1 MRTIIYGAGGIGG
14 VIGAQLFKADHEVV
28 LIARGPHLE
37 KMRHDGMHY
46 ETPHGSETLPLEAV
60 GHPSEI
66 AFRDD
71 DVVLLTMKAQHT
83 LDALNTLR
91 DVAGDNIPV
100 VCGQNGVAN
109 ERMALRRFRH
119 VYGMLIYL
127 PSTFLEPGTIQTN
140 SAKTIGILDT
150 GLFPSGI
157 DARVETLM
165 DMLESANFSARPTA
179 DIMRWKY
186 GKLLIN
192 LGNALNA
199 LCPRN
204 DEANPIRA
212 LIRDECHA
220 CFDAAGIDYT
230 AEDEITARRG
240 DLMKSD
246 KINGVGRQG
255 DSSWQGLI
263 RGNRDIEADYL
274 NGEVIM
280 LGRIHGVPTPAN
292 ELLLRL
298 ANGMARDG
306 TPPQS
311 LSARDILAQIE
322 EAAS

>member
-37 KMRHDGMHY
+37 KIRRDGLRY
-46 ETPHGSETLPLEAV
+46 ETPHASETLPLSAV

-66 AFRDD
+66 DFRDD

-91 DVAGDNIPV
+91 DIAGDSIPV

-150 GLFPSGI
+150 GVFPNGI
-157 DARVETLM
+157 DASVETLM
-165 DMLESANFSARPTA
+165 GKLESANFSARPTA

-204 DEANPIRA
+204 DEANPIRT
-212 LIRDECHA
+212 LIRDECRA
-220 CFDAAGIDYT
+220 CFEAAGIDYT
-230 AEDEITARRG
+230 EEDEITARRG
-240 DLMKSD
+240 DLMKSGE
-246 KINGVGRQG
+246 INGVGRQG
-255 DSSWQGLI
+255 DSSWQGLM

-280 LGRIHGVPTPAN
+280 LGRLHGVPTPAN
-292 ELLLRL
+292 ETLLRL
-298 ANGMARDG
+298 ANDMARKG

-311 LSARDILAQIE
+311 LSAKDILAQIE
-322 EAAS
+322 RASP

>member
-1 MRTIIYGAGGIGG
+1 MRIIIYGAGGIGG

-37 KMRHDGMHY
+37 KVQTDGLRY
-46 ETPHGSETLPLEAV
+46 ETPHGPDTLPIAAV

-66 AFRDD
+66 DFRED

-83 LDALNTLR
+83 LDALDTLR
-91 DVAGDNIPV
+91 EAAGEDIAV

-109 ERMALRRFRH
+109 ERMALRRFRN
-119 VYGMLIYL
+119 VYGMLVYL
-127 PSTFLEPGTIQTN
+127 PSTFLEPGTIQTT

-150 GLFPSGI
+150 GVYPSGT
-157 DARVETLM
+157 DSTVETVM
-165 DMLESANFSARPTA
+165 AMLESANFSARPTA

-199 LCPRN
+199 LSPRN
-204 DEANPIRA
+204 AEADPVRQHLRA
-212 LIRDECHA
+212 ECRA
-220 CFDAAGIDYT
+220 VYETAGIDYT
-230 AEDEITARRG
+230 EEDEITERRG
-240 DLMKSD
+240 DLMKAG

-255 DSSWQGLI
+255 DSSWQGLM

-274 NGEVIM
+274 NGEIIM
-280 LGRIHGVPTPAN
+280 LGRLHGVPTPAN
-292 ELLLRL
+292 EVVLRL
-298 ANGMARDG
+298 ANEMARNG

-311 LSARDILAQIE
+311 LSAVDLLRQIE
-322 EAAS
+322 EASA